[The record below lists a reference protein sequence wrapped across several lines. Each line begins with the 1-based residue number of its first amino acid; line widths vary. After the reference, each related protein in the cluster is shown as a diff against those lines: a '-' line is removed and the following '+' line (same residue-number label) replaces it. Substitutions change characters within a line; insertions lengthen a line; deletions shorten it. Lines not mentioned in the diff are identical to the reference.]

1 MRLYVVN
8 VGVNTADAGERGLR
22 SPVFPDGTFEFVP
35 IKEESRF
42 SQAEGIRSYSDLP
55 SWTGQV
61 RSLADF
67 LPERVRQYRAHADP
81 EFETFTYGDECDDH
95 ARAVGLRGMQP
106 GDVLL
111 FLAGLERWAG
121 DERTGQ
127 YGFFLIG
134 GLRID
139 WVLPRVTQEPAGRE
153 GERSARNAHVVR
165 GRCTGSWDG
174 FWVFGGSDESRRFER
189 AVPVTR
195 DICERVFR
203 TASGNPWE
211 WAPDRSDLQTIGSY
225 TRTCRCVLDTGNPEQ
240 QPRAGALR
248 EWIATWD
255 PEGAAVIPGS

>member
-1 MRLYVVN
+1 MTRIYLAN
-8 VGVNTADAGERGLR
+8 VGANTSHRFA
-22 SPVFPDGTFEFVP
+22 SPIFEDGAFEFLPIPESPRLDSPRAVRYRDLRPHDSRRDLSRYVP
-35 IKEESRF
+35 PRLW
-42 SQAEGIRSYSDLP
+42 D
-55 SWTGQV
+55 
-61 RSLADF
+61 
-67 LPERVRQYRAHADP
+67 RACHNDP

-95 ARAVGLRGMQP
+95 ARAVGLRGLQP

-111 FLAGLERWAG
+111 FLAGLEHWAG

-127 YGFFLIG
+127 YGFFLVG

-139 WVLPRVTQEPAGRE
+139 WVLPRVAQEPAGRD

-189 AVPVTR
+189 AVPITR

-203 TASGNPWE
+203 TASGTPWK

-225 TRTCRCVLDTGNPEQ
+225 TRTCRCVLDASDPEQ
-240 QPRAGALR
+240 QRRAEALR

-255 PEGAAVIPGS
+255 PEGATVIPGA